1 MVDMDE
7 SRPLCPNMRADAADA
22 DTQTDCFEE
31 STAFLGEWG
40 RFQKQVFFALCLSTV
55 PNGLIVMSIVFLA
68 DTPPHHCLVPA
79 HLNLTAA
86 WRNASIPLEG
96 GARTPSRCSRYRLED
111 LLSFS
116 ERDLLPGVDVNLS
129 TVPTEGCLDGWEYDH
144 SVYKSTIISEWDLV
158 CDDSWK
164 NPMTS
169 SVFFCGVLTGSFLS
183 GQLSDRYG
191 RKIVMFATIVIQT
204 VATFVQAF
212 STSWAMFCAFFFFVG
227 GGNISNYVTAFVLGA
242 EILVPRIRTIFSTAG
257 VCLFFALGYMLLPLL
272 AFLIR
277 DWRMLLF
284 GLTVPGCLCAPLWW
298 FIPES
303 PRWLLSQGREDEAEA
318 IIRKAAEI
326 NYVEPPTVIFA
337 SSLKNE
343 EEPEKTRA
351 LNICDL
357 LHSRNIRWISIT
369 LWLVWN
375 SLSISYF
382 ALSLNTANLHGN
394 AYFNCFLSALVEIP
408 AYSLSWLMFRF
419 CPRRFSIFPMLFMGG
434 VVLLIIHLIP
444 TALVYV
450 SITLEMIGKFAV
462 TTAYALVYAYTAEV
476 YPTVLRTTALA
487 SCSMASRIGS
497 IISPFFVYLRNYSV
511 SLPHIL
517 MGSLTVLMGLLSLL
531 LPETHGMPLPDTI
544 THMQRFPG
552 CFRRKGY

>member
-1 MVDMDE
+1 
-7 SRPLCPNMRADAADA
+7 MRADAADA
-22 DTQTDCFEE
+22 AAAGAQTDCFED

-55 PNGLIVMSIVFLA
+55 PNGFIVMSIVFLA

-79 HLNLTAA
+79 HLNLSAE
-86 WRNASIPLEG
+86 WRNASIPLEDG
-96 GARTPSRCSRYRLED
+96 AGARSRCSRYRLED
-111 LLSFS
+111 LLRFS
-116 ERDLLPGVDVNLS
+116 EGNLLPGVDVNLS
-129 TVPTEGCLDGWEYDH
+129 TVPTEACLDGWEYDH
-144 SVYKSTIISEWDLV
+144 SVYTSTIVSEWDLV
-158 CDDSWK
+158 CDNSWR

-191 RKIVMFATIVIQT
+191 RKTVMFATIVIQT
-204 VATFVQAF
+204 VATFIAAF
-212 STSWAMFCAFFFFVG
+212 STSWAMFCSFYFFVG
-227 GGNISNYVTAFVLGA
+227 GGNISNYVAAFVLGA
-242 EILVPRIRTIFSTAG
+242 EILGPRIRTVFSTAG
-257 VCLFFALGYMLLPLL
+257 VCLFFALGYLLLPLL
-272 AFLIR
+272 AFFVR
-277 DWRMLLF
+277 DWRSLLL
-284 GLTVPGCLCAPLWW
+284 GLTVPGVLCAPLWW

-303 PRWLLSQGREDEAEA
+303 PRWLLSQGKEEEAEA

-326 NYVEPPTVIFA
+326 NNVEPPTVIFA
-337 SSLKNE
+337 FLKNE
-343 EEPEKTRA
+343 EKPEKTRGH
-351 LNICDL
+351 NICDL

-375 SLSISYF
+375 SLAISYF

-394 AYFNCFLSALVEIP
+394 TYFNCFLSALVEIP
-408 AYSLSWLMFRF
+408 AYSLSWLMFRC
-419 CPRRFSIFPMLFMGG
+419 CPRRLSIFPMLFLCG
-434 VVLLIIHLIP
+434 VVLLIINFLP
-444 TALVYV
+444 AALVYV

-476 YPTVLRTTALA
+476 YPTVLRTTAVGA
-487 SCSMASRIGS
+487 CSMASRIGG
-497 IISPFFVYLRNYSV
+497 IISPFFIYLRNYSA
-511 SLPHIL
+511 SLPYIL

-552 CFRRKGY
+552 YRCCRRKAY